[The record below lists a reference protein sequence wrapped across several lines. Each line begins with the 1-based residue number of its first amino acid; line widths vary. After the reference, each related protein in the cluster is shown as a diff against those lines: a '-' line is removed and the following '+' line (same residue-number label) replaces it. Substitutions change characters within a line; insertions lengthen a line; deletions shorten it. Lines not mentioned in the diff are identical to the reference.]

1 MTVVL
6 NTRQCPIGAD
16 NMTLKISFQVKCVA
30 FVVED
35 LQEKQRKK
43 VAFALTRIMMALAMF
58 WLITGMTDVL
68 HMQSLLAGVVNSIPN
83 TTNQTKCAVFA
94 EAVRSDT
101 THLCQFSHKKRL
113 TCGSDPKN
121 RSILQETQTIVI
133 SI

>member
-43 VAFALTRIMMALAMF
+43 VDYASTQIMMALAMF
-58 WLITGMTDVL
+58 
-68 HMQSLLAGVVNSIPN
+68 
-83 TTNQTKCAVFA
+83 
-94 EAVRSDT
+94 
-101 THLCQFSHKKRL
+101 
-113 TCGSDPKN
+113 
-121 RSILQETQTIVI
+121 
-133 SI
+133 